1 MLKGEEGVGGRSE
14 MVVSFAIIGRL
25 LVNQSY
31 AAFKCA
37 YKTSVRINWQELA
50 KIFLWNK
57 ASQVQL
63 HLTVIP

>member
-14 MVVSFAIIGRL
+14 MVVSFAMIGRL

-37 YKTSVRINWQELA
+37 VRINWQELA

>member
-1 MLKGEEGVGGRSE
+1 MLKGKEGVGGRAE
-14 MVVSFAIIGRL
+14 MVAPFAIIGHL

-31 AAFKCA
+31 AALRCA
-37 YKTSVRINWQELA
+37 YKTPVRINWLELA

-63 HLTVIP
+63 HLTFIP